1 MTRAGRP
8 NSGGSPHDTDE
19 TIHAVVRQ
27 IPRGCVATYG
37 WIAERAGLVRG
48 ARRVGRAL
56 RLLPDSSRI
65 PWHRVVGAGGRI
77 SLPRGGAG
85 AQRQRRLLEREGI
98 VFRNGCIDLKRFGWE
113 RSLDESVWRFRD
125 GPFSHEA
132 GR

>member
-1 MTRAGRP
+1 MTRAG
-8 NSGGSPHDTDE
+8 STDE
-19 TIHAVVRQ
+19 IIYAVVRQ
-27 IPRGCVATYG
+27 IPRGRVATYG
-37 WIAERAGLVRG
+37 WVAERAGLVRG

-56 RLLPDSSRI
+56 RMLPDSRRI

-77 SLPRGGAG
+77 SMPPGSTG
-85 AQRQRRLLEREGI
+85 AQRQRQLLGLEGI
-98 VFRNGCIDLKRFGWE
+98 VLRNGRIDLKRFGWE